1 MDILDP
7 HRLIFSD
14 SFLLPCQIGILA
26 LYPVD
31 IQSTQIRRMKRA
43 YGNRKLGVC
52 NMRKNG
58 KDNLSKSSKDQLF
71 KQFQAKI
78 GIQFSNE
85 KLLKQAFTHSSY
97 VNEHRRKPFEDNE
110 RLEFLG
116 DAVLELTVSQF
127 LYKKYLTMSEGELTK
142 LRAAIV
148 CEPSLVAFANDL
160 SFGQLI
166 LLGKG
171 EEMTGGR
178 ERPAL
183 LADVFEAFVGALY
196 LDKGIDT
203 VIEFLEKNVY
213 PKINAGAF
221 SHVMDFKSQLQE
233 LVQRDGLGTLEYQI
247 LQEIGPAHNREFVSQ
262 VALNGKELGV
272 GTGRSKKEAEQH
284 AAQMA
289 LQKLKEQ
296 DNS

>member
-1 MDILDP
+1 MRWNGKENEGNNRTIE
-7 HRLIFSD
+7 RQFKK
-14 SFLLPCQIGILA
+14 FQEQIGI
-26 LYPVD
+26 
-31 IQSTQIRRMKRA
+31 T
-43 YGNRKLGVC
+43 
-52 NMRKNG
+52 
-58 KDNLSKSSKDQLF
+58 F
-71 KQFQAKI
+71 T
-78 GIQFSNE
+78 NE
-85 KLLKQAFTHSSY
+85 KLLKHAFTHSSY
-97 VNEHRRKPFEDNE
+97 VNEHRRKSFEDNE

-127 LYKKYLTMSEGELTK
+127 LFKKYPTMAEGELTK

-148 CEPSLVAFANDL
+148 CEPSLVKFANEL
-160 SFGQLI
+160 EFGKLI

-183 LADVFEAFVGALY
+183 LADVFEAFIGALY
-196 LDKGIDT
+196 LDQGIDS
-203 VIEFLEKNVY
+203 VISFLEKTVF

-233 LVQRDGLGTLEYQI
+233 IVQRDGTGIIEYRV
-247 LQEIGPAHNREFVSQ
+247 LQEKGPAHNKEFVSR
-262 VALNGKELGV
+262 VTLNGQELGV

-289 LQKLKEQ
+289 LSRLK
-296 DNS
+296 SAGTPH